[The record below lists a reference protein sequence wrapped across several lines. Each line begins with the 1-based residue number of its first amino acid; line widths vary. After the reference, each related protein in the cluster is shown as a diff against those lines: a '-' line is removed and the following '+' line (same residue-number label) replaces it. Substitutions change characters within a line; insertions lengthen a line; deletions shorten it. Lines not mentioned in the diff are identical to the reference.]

1 MKLSIKKRAG
11 FDGQRLIVVPKKI
24 GTDFLTKDPI
34 TKQIYITD
42 IGYYPKA
49 HHHYVDRT
57 QGVAQHI
64 IIYCVEGEGW
74 VTVDKKKVN
83 ISPSQFIVIPANKA
97 HKYGADENNPW
108 TIYWVH
114 FKGHISGDVVALLQQ
129 HVQNYQPHISYNENR
144 IKLFEE
150 IYNNL
155 ANGYSSDNLRYV
167 NMTFYHFLS
176 SLIYEDKFNNNAA
189 TVIANP
195 VNSSIKYMQDKI
207 HELIT
212 LQELALAV
220 NLSVSYFSALFRQQ
234 TGYSPIEYFNHLKV
248 QEACQYL
255 SFSALSVKEMA
266 AKLGIEDQYYF
277 SRMFSKLMGM
287 SPTEYRKKNGAVT
300 RDK

>member
-1 MKLSIKKRAG
+1 MKSTIKKRAG

-49 HHHYVDRT
+49 NHHYVDRS
-57 QGVAQHI
+57 QGITQHI
-64 IIYCVEGEGW
+64 IIYCVEGQGW
-74 VTVDKKKVN
+74 VSFDKKKVN
-83 ISPSQFIVIPANKA
+83 IAPSQFIVIPANKS

-114 FKGHISGDVVALLQQ
+114 FKGHISDYVVSLLQQ

-155 ANGYSSDNLRYV
+155 AKGYSGDNLRYV

-176 SLIYEDKFNNNAA
+176 SLIYEDKFNSNTKSV
-189 TVIANP
+189 TVNP
-195 VNSSIKYMQDKI
+195 VNTVIKFMQDKI
-207 HELIT
+207 HDVVT
-212 LQELALAV
+212 LQQLAQAV

-255 SFSALSVKEMA
+255 SFSNLSVKEMA
-266 AKLGIEDQYYF
+266 SRLGIEDQYYF
-277 SRMFSKLMGM
+277 SRLFSKLMGM
-287 SPTEYRKKNGAVT
+287 SPSEYRKKNGATV
-300 RDK
+300 KAE

>member
-1 MKLSIKKRAG
+1 MKITIKKRAG

-34 TKQIYITD
+34 TKHIYITD

-49 HHHYVDRT
+49 HHHYVDRS

-74 VTVDKKKVN
+74 VSLDKKSVH

-114 FKGHISGDVVALLQQ
+114 FKGHISDYVVGLLQQ
-129 HVQNYQPHISYNENR
+129 HLQNYRPHISYNENR

-189 TVIANP
+189 TTVANP
-195 VNSSIKYMQDKI
+195 VNITIKYMQSKI

-212 LQELALAV
+212 LQELARAV

-255 SFSALSVKEMA
+255 SFSTLSVKEMA

-287 SPTEYRKKNGAVT
+287 SPTEYRKKNGAVA
-300 RDK
+300 REN